1 LADSLPSDSP
11 PAVLSGSTAGDT
23 SGLARHAS
31 IIALGNI
38 ASRALG
44 FVRDSVMAG
53 LFGSGAHVDA
63 LALAITIPNQIYDL
77 VTGGLVNSALVPVF
91 TRYAGEETETER
103 RAELWRLASILLS
116 FAFLSVSI
124 LVAGLVVLAPQ
135 VVALFAWLG
144 RNQNPAATAQA
155 IPLLRVTLPAIVFL
169 SLSGILSGLLFALR
183 RFTFPAFTAAI
194 FNLSIVLASLLLAGR
209 LGVRAVALGLLIG
222 AVLQVAL
229 QLPPL
234 RDGLRTLRPTLRWR
248 HPGLREIFRLYVPI
262 IVGLLITQASIYLG
276 IGLALGFEG
285 GLSWMRYATTLYQ
298 FPLGLV
304 AVAVSSAILPTLSRQ
319 AAAAAP
325 EFKQT
330 LVRGLNLVIVLIV
343 PATVGLFVL
352 ARPVVALAFE
362 RGEFT
367 QADTLMTAQVLR
379 VFLFGLAFAAVDQ
392 MLIFAYYARQNTAT
406 PSLIGILSV
415 GVYTAVALLS
425 LPSLGLLA
433 LMLADSAKQI
443 THALVTGAG
452 LSRRLGGFRGTGL
465 WPTLGKV
472 VLASV
477 LMAALTFGAL
487 ALVERLPLSPGL
499 LQHILSALVPGA
511 VGVLAYFW
519 LADRLGVTEVRT
531 VFQLIRRRMTRVP

>member
-1 LADSLPSDSP
+1 MTDSLPAEAA
-11 PAVLSGSTAGDT
+11 PAVLGGPLTGDS

-31 IIALGNI
+31 IIALGNVT
-38 ASRALG
+38 SRALG
-44 FVRDSVMAG
+44 FVRDAVMAG
-53 LFGSGAHVDA
+53 LFGTGAHVDA
-63 LALAITIPNQIYDL
+63 LNLAITIPNQIYDL

-91 TRYAGEETETER
+91 SRYAGDDAPGR
-103 RAELWRLASILLS
+103 SRADLWRLGSILLTL
-116 FAFLSVSI
+116 ALLLVSA
-124 LVAGLVVLAPQ
+124 LVAGLVLFAPQ
-135 VVALFAWLG
+135 VVNLFSLLG
-144 RNQNPAATAQA
+144 GGNNPAAAAQA
-155 IPLLRVTLPAIVFL
+155 VPLLRVTLPAIVFL

-183 RFTFPAFTAAI
+183 RFTYPAFTAAI
-194 FNLSIVLASLLLAGR
+194 FNLSIVAASLLLAR
-209 LGVRAVALGLLIG
+209 WLDVRAVAVGLLAG

-229 QLPPL
+229 QLPGL
-234 RDGLRTLRPTLRWR
+234 RDGLRALRPTLRWR

-262 IVGLLITQASIYLG
+262 IIGLVITQASIYLG
-276 IGLALGFEG
+276 LALAFGYEG

-319 AAAAAP
+319 AAAP

-330 LVRGLNLVIVLIV
+330 LVHGLNLVIVLIV
-343 PATVGLFVL
+343 PAAVGLFVL
-352 ARPVVALAFE
+352 ARPVVALAFQ

-367 QADTLMTAQVLR
+367 PADTLMTALVLR
-379 VFLFGLAFAAVDQ
+379 VFLLGLAFAAVDQ
-392 MLIFAYYARQNTAT
+392 MLIFAYYARQNTLT
-406 PSLIGILSV
+406 PSLVGVLSV
-415 GVYTAVALLS
+415 GVYTAVALLA
-425 LPSLGLLA
+425 LPVLGLLA

-472 VLASV
+472 VLASLV
-477 LMAALTFGAL
+477 MAALTALAL

-499 LQHILSALVPGA
+499 LQHALSALVPGA

-519 LADRLGVTEVRT
+519 LAGRLGVGEVRT
-531 VFQLIRRRMTRVP
+531 VLQLLLRRLARTT